1 MVSLQRVMLRE
12 KPKKTLDRGPPLNI
26 SMTPAP
32 SLFLPV
38 TALYAGLCGAFYAFM
53 TVAIINTRRANKI
66 PYGDGGYRPLQKL
79 TAVSAPPTPAIRRFL
94 YCKR

>member
-1 MVSLQRVMLRE
+1 MASLQRALVRE
-12 KPKKTLDRGPPLNI
+12 KPEKINSGPPFDI
-26 SMTPAP
+26 SMTAAP

-53 TVAIINTRRANKI
+53 TVAIISTRRANKI

-79 TAVSAPPTPAIRRFL
+79 IAVSARPTAASGRFL